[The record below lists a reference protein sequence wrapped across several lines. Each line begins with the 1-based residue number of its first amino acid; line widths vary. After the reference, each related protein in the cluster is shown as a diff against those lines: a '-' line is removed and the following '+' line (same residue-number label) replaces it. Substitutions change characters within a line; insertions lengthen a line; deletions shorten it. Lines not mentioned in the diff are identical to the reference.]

1 LQGGK
6 KVNTKNILK
15 LLIILTMI
23 AALGYVSIN
32 GLKIGEYKVI
42 PVKEGINLGLD
53 LQGGVYVLLEAQEN
67 EGQTVTNEKMMGAV
81 EVIRGRVDELGV
93 AEPIIARQG
102 EKRIRVELP
111 GVKDTEKALSIIGQ
125 TASLRFVGP
134 DKSVVLTGNDV
145 KDARAIYGP
154 NNEPMVSLK
163 LNPEGKDKFA
173 EATEKFLGQRIAIY
187 LDERIISAPVVESV
201 ITAGEAVIEGLPN
214 IDKAGELAML
224 IRAGALPVDLTIKEI
239 RAVGPSLGA
248 DSLERSLNAGQ
259 IGLILVLLYMIAYY
273 RLPGLIANFAL
284 ILYIIIVL
292 MIFVGLRATLTLPG
306 VAGLILSIGM
316 AVDANVI
323 IFERIK
329 EELKNGKTLRASID
343 SGFARAFRAIL
354 DANVTTLIAAGV
366 LFYLGSGPIRGFA
379 VTLSI
384 GILVS
389 MFTAIVVTKYM
400 LKLLV
405 NAKIATNI
413 KLYGA

>member
-1 LQGGK
+1 
-6 KVNTKNILK
+6 
-15 LLIILTMI
+15 MI

-187 LDERIISAPVVESV
+187 LDERIISAPVVKNV

-273 RLPGLIANFAL
+273 RLPGLVANFAL

>member
-1 LQGGK
+1 M
-6 KVNTKNILK
+6 NTKNILK

-125 TASLRFVGP
+125 TASLRFIGP

>member
-1 LQGGK
+1 
-6 KVNTKNILK
+6 VNTKNILK

-187 LDERIISAPVVESV
+187 LDERIISAPVVKNV

-273 RLPGLIANFAL
+273 RLPGLVANFAL

>member
-187 LDERIISAPVVESV
+187 LDERIISAPVVKNV

-273 RLPGLIANFAL
+273 RLPGLVANFAL

>member
-1 LQGGK
+1 M
-6 KVNTKNILK
+6 NAKNILK

-23 AALGYVSIN
+23 AALGYVSIY

-53 LQGGVYVLLEAQEN
+53 LQGGIYVLLEAQES

-173 EATEKFLGQRIAIY
+173 EATEKFLGQQIAIY
-187 LDERIISAPVVESV
+187 LDERIISAPVVQSV
-201 ITAGEAVIEGLPN
+201 ITGGEAVIEGLPN

-248 DSLERSLNAGQ
+248 DSLEKSLNAGQ
-259 IGLILVLLYMIAYY
+259 IGLVIVLLYMIAYY

-284 ILYIIIVL
+284 ILYIIVVL
-292 MIFVGLRATLTLPG
+292 MIFVGLGATLTLPG

>member
-1 LQGGK
+1 M
-6 KVNTKNILK
+6 NTKNILK

>member
-1 LQGGK
+1 M
-6 KVNTKNILK
+6 NTKNILK

-273 RLPGLIANFAL
+273 RLPGLVANFAL

>member
-1 LQGGK
+1 M
-6 KVNTKNILK
+6 NTKNILK

-93 AEPIIARQG
+93 AERIIARQG

>member
-1 LQGGK
+1 
-6 KVNTKNILK
+6 VNTKNILK

>member
-1 LQGGK
+1 
-6 KVNTKNILK
+6 
-15 LLIILTMI
+15 MI

-93 AEPIIARQG
+93 AERIIARQG

>member
-1 LQGGK
+1 M
-6 KVNTKNILK
+6 NTKNILK

-81 EVIRGRVDELGV
+81 DVIRGRVDELGV

-329 EELKNGKTLRASID
+329 EELKNGKTLMASID

>member
-1 LQGGK
+1 M
-6 KVNTKNILK
+6 NTKNILK

-187 LDERIISAPVVESV
+187 LDERIISAPVVKNV

-273 RLPGLIANFAL
+273 RLPGLVANFAL